1 MKKIS
6 LSKLESFLKAQC
18 DALRG
23 AGLDAAEYK
32 DYIIAMIFL
41 KRVNDQ
47 FLIAQESYLK
57 KLKIDYPDLKEED
70 LQTEIEVNNSSVY
83 EFYVPVLARWNL
95 PELPQNYRKSN
106 ECELEHAERHLS
118 QTNLDQQTRNLLLG
132 KKQAAEYNL
141 QWRGLL
147 SLTDNVGD
155 ALTIALKQ
163 LEESNSSVLGGVL
176 STTKFNAVNTKGEK
190 ILSDEVLSQMIKD
203 FNAIQLTD
211 DNFEFPDLLGA
222 AYEYLIKYFAE
233 SAGKKGGEFYT
244 PSQVVELMGK
254 ILQPARDA
262 EICDPTVG
270 SGGLLINMRNYVEA
284 RYGSAR
290 DLTIHGQELK
300 DGTYKMC
307 KMNMIFHGIKNA
319 NIQQGDTL
327 LNPKL
332 VVNGQL
338 RKYDIV
344 VANPPFS
351 QNYTTKDMQFKER
364 FINWMSKKK
373 QADFMFVQH
382 MIAVL
387 KNSGRMAVIMPHG
400 VLFRGGEE
408 QRMRERLINSGILE
422 CVIGLPPALFYGTG
436 IPAAILIINKA
447 GAENRDG
454 VFFINADREY
464 QEGKNQNL
472 LRPEDIEKISYVYA
486 NKIELAKYSRQVS
499 KAELAAEGYNCNIRR
514 YVDNAPEPE
523 AQDVQAH
530 LTGGIPE
537 AEISNLND
545 AFACY
550 PGTRELLFAPFKT
563 GYCRF
568 SDAVATKENIKEVME
583 KSTGIQQSLND
594 YMAHIDGFWQNV
606 LTELTA
612 LPETHDVYA
621 LSSSITVQFATEL
634 GGHHNPV
641 LDEFQ
646 VRGAFAQYL
655 NDLKTDLKSVAASA
669 WNAEL
674 IPEEEILE
682 SQFPELLEELRTK
695 QARQEE
701 IQALFDEVAE
711 LEEGSWNP
719 DDYQVIPKEQIK
731 EIRDEIKQNKT
742 ARKALEKEVSQLNKR
757 IKAYQKVLDKK
768 KSSEE
773 EKAEA
778 QQQIAVLNE
787 EKTAAE
793 ADMLPYTTFIEEAEE
808 QIRQHVELEEE
819 LKQCRATIRD
829 VSRHKDELVEQA
841 REKISP
847 DEAREL
853 ILSRWRRMLEAT
865 IQNYLEA
872 DVRKLQQALEH
883 LFDKYT
889 VSLNQILAERDAA
902 TTKLNNFLKE
912 LGYEG

>member
-6 LSKLESFLKAQC
+6 LSKLESFLKSQC

-47 FLIAQESYLK
+47 FTIAQEVHFKHLREE
-57 KLKIDYPDLKEED
+57 YPDLSDED
-70 LQTEIEVNNSSVY
+70 LQDEIEINNPDVY
-83 EFYVPVLARWNL
+83 EFFVPVRSRWKLETL
-95 PELPQNYRKSN
+95 PKGYRKQN
-106 ECELEHAERHLS
+106 ENMLADAMTHLAQTDLDAQEKARYLDIKQTAE
-118 QTNLDQQTRNLLLG
+118 Q
-132 KKQAAEYNL
+132 NL
-141 QWRGLL
+141 QWQGLL
-147 SLTDNVGD
+147 PLTDSVGD
-155 ALTIALKQ
+155 VLTIALKQ
-163 LEESNSSVLGGVL
+163 LEENNSAILEGVL

-190 ILSDEVLSQMIKD
+190 ILSDEVLSQMIQD
-203 FNAIQLTD
+203 FNDIRLTD

-254 ILQPARDA
+254 ILQPEENA

-270 SGGLLINMRNYVEA
+270 SGGLLISMRNYVEA

-290 DLTIHGQELK
+290 NLTIHGQELK

-307 KMNMIFHGIKNA
+307 KMNMIFHGIRNA

-332 VVNGQL
+332 VENGLL

-364 FINWMSKKK
+364 FSNWMSKKK

-387 KNSGRMAVIMPHG
+387 KNSGRMAVVMPHG

-408 QRMRERLINSGILE
+408 QKMRKRLITSGILE
-422 CVIGLPPALFYGTG
+422 CVIGLPEKLFYGTG
-436 IPAAILIINKA
+436 IPASILIINKA
-447 GAENRDG
+447 GAETRDG

-472 LRPEDIEKISYVYA
+472 LRPEDIEKISYIYTH
-486 NKIELAKYSRQVS
+486 KIELDKYSRMVS
-499 KAELAAEGYNCNIRR
+499 RTELAEEEYNCNIRR

-523 AQDVQAH
+523 NHDVQAH

-537 AEISNLND
+537 SEVLD
-545 AFACY
+545 FQTFFQCY
-550 PGTRELLFAPFKT
+550 PGTKNLFFAPLKT

-568 SDAVATKENIKEVME
+568 ADAVSSQENIKEIL
-583 KSTGIQQSLND
+583 GQSSCVLRVRND
-594 YMAHIDGFWQNV
+594 YSGHIGHFWQDV
-606 LTELTA
+606 LPELTA
-612 LPETHDVYA
+612 LPVNHDVFK
-621 LSSSITVQFATEL
+621 LSASLSEKFTAEMAKQQ
-634 GGHHNPV
+634 NPV

-646 VRGAFAQYL
+646 SRGAFAQYL
-655 NDLKTDLKSVAASA
+655 SDLKTDFKSVGASA

-682 SQFPELLEELRTK
+682 SQFPKILAELDIK
-695 QARQEE
+695 QARIEE
-701 IQALFDEVAE
+701 IQAMFDEVAE
-711 LEEGSWNP
+711 LEEGAWNP
-719 DDYQVIPKEQIK
+719 DDYQVIPKEQLK
-731 EIRDEIKQNKT
+731 EIRAEIKQNKT
-742 ARKALEKEVSQLNKR
+742 DRKIIEKEVSQLDKR
-757 IKAYQKVLDKK
+757 IKAYQKVVDKK
-768 KSSEE
+768 TSTEE
-773 EKAEA
+773 DKAEA
-778 QQQIAVLNE
+778 EKHILLLTA
-787 EKTAAE
+787 EKTQKEAAM
-793 ADMLPYTTFIEEAEE
+793 APYTAFIEEAEA
-808 QIRQHVELEEE
+808 QIKHHAELEDE
-819 LKQCRATIRD
+819 LKQSRAAIRKIT
-829 VSRHKDELVEQA
+829 RNKDELVEKA
-841 REKISP
+841 REKISQ
-847 DEAREL
+847 DEAKQL
-853 ILSRWRRMLEAT
+853 ILARWRRTLEAI
-865 IQNYLEA
+865 IQIYLDA
-872 DVRKLQQALEH
+872 HTRSFQQKLEH

-889 VSLNQILAERDAA
+889 VTLKQILADRDNA
-902 TTKLNNFLKE
+902 TSKLNAFLKE
-912 LGYEG
+912 MGYEG